1 MGKYARGKHAVL
13 IDDRSGFKIKYKDAR
28 TEWNGFRV
36 YKGDW
41 EPKQPQLDPGK
52 YVEGSGPTVLY
63 KPRPDQDQ
71 VPTTVRLGPLYGKWS
86 GQCAANLGRA
96 LAQLT
101 ADAPSGFQM
110 TSALNASGIAIA
122 IVLPITGPSAAT
134 SALGTVSISGAEAA
148 SGFEVAA
155 SLGAVIEKLV
165 HPVTMSGMTSTLGT
179 VTANLVEDAGGFAG
193 TTTLGSVTL
202 NVSETVSGVELGAM
216 TSALGN
222 TGLYYNSIEIPPG
235 IAGTGGLGTLI
246 LNAVEYADGFAGT
259 TTLGTVQA
267 VEITAVGVSLPA
279 MTASLGTVAAVT
291 PGYGTYLWGT
301 DEWGK

>member
-13 IDDRSGFKIKYKDAR
+13 IDNRAGFKIKYKDAR

-41 EPKQPQLDPGK
+41 EPKQPQLDQGK

-101 ADAPSGFQM
+101 ADAPSGFQI
-110 TSALNASGIAIA
+110 TSALNSSGIAIA
-122 IVLPITGPSAAT
+122 IVLTITGPSAAT

-148 SGFEVAA
+148 SGFEVAGVHVNPK
-155 SLGAVIEKLV
+155 SNSGKL
-165 HPVTMSGMTSTLGT
+165 
-179 VTANLVEDAGGFAG
+179 
-193 TTTLGSVTL
+193 
-202 NVSETVSGVELGAM
+202 
-216 TSALGN
+216 SALG
-222 TGLYYNSIEIPPG
+222 I
-235 IAGTGGLGTLI
+235 
-246 LNAVEYADGFAGT
+246 V
-259 TTLGTVQA
+259 
-267 VEITAVGVSLPA
+267 
-279 MTASLGTVAAVT
+279 
-291 PGYGTYLWGT
+291 
-301 DEWGK
+301 